1 MIGTEQAP
9 AAPPQPG
16 RMSDVPYAGHA
27 IRRKFRYTGQPD
39 AAPTARS
46 PAKVRPETVRRSL
59 ETVLATAAPPQRSLI
74 AAPTARRPAKVRPEQ
89 SGATGSARGTART
102 DIRRHRPGATFHRKL
117 NAVKHL

>member
-16 RMSDVPYAGHA
+16 RMSDVPYAAHRTGENTDTAHGTQPGESPPGTV
-27 IRRKFRYTGQPD
+27 RRNLEAVLATEAPPQRSLI

-46 PAKVRPETVRRSL
+46 PAKVRPETGRRSR
-59 ETVLATAAPPQRSLI
+59 ERPRN
-74 AAPTARRPAKVRPEQ
+74 RR
-89 SGATGSARGTART
+89 TN
-102 DIRRHRPGATFHRKL
+102 IRRHRPGATFHRKL